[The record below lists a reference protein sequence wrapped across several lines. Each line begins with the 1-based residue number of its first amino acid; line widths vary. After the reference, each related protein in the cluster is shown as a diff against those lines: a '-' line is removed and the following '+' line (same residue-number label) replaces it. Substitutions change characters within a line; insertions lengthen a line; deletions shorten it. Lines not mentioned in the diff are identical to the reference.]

1 MIVEHEFTTAARTI
15 RARRRGQIWKLV
27 GAILLG
33 FFSCYFMTAADRATA
48 ARYRAAFGE
57 SFDRELDA
65 AARQAGLDVLA
76 FLRDVR
82 ATSPTENGPNWS
94 RPALIILKELVKG
107 LASMPSENRQN
118 ALKGVLFIAS
128 RWNESSLLDAVLKF
142 AELPASI
149 RDRILDD
156 QAFVL
161 RRLVEEVKKQS
172 DLATAID
179 QILEET
185 KQLRCEEN
193 VGGEIMKS
201 CGRRRGREYLRTR

>member
-15 RARRRGQIWKLV
+15 RARRRGQIWKLL

-65 AARQAGLDVLA
+65 AARQVGLDVLA
-76 FLRDVR
+76 FWRDVR
-82 ATSPTENGPNWS
+82 ATNPSSNEPGWS
-94 RPALIILKELVKG
+94 GPALVIFKELVKG
-107 LASMPSENRQN
+107 LERIPVEHRQK
-118 ALKGVLFIAS
+118 AMSGIMYIAS
-128 RWNESSLLDAVLKF
+128 RWNEPSLLTAVLKF
-142 AELPASI
+142 AELPANI

-201 CGRRRGREYLRTR
+201 CGRRRGKEYLRTR